1 MVKTIILQKK
11 FYQRKNNRTTIEVD
25 MENAKDQI
33 TLVEIRERLVR
44 IETILEEQ
52 DFRAVERSADD
63 ALALAKKNEKAII
76 ELQSY
81 VKWFVMAVLGAVVAA
96 VCALVLK

>member
-1 MVKTIILQKK
+1 MKT
-11 FYQRKNNRTTIEVD
+11 D
-25 MENAKDQI
+25 MEQNAQI

-52 DFRAVERSADD
+52 DYK
-63 ALALAKKNEKAII
+63 ALQKMAEEAHSMAQKNEKNIA

-81 VKWFVMAVLGAVVAA
+81 VKWFVMAILGAFIAA

>member
-1 MVKTIILQKK
+1 MKT
-11 FYQRKNNRTTIEVD
+11 D
-25 MENAKDQI
+25 MEQNAQI

-52 DFRAVERSADD
+52 DYK
-63 ALALAKKNEKAII
+63 ALQKTAEEAYSMAQKNEKNVS

-81 VKWFVMAVLGAVVAA
+81 VKWFVMAILGAFIAA
-96 VCALVLK
+96 ICALVFK

>member
-1 MVKTIILQKK
+1 MKTG
-11 FYQRKNNRTTIEVD
+11 
-25 MENAKDQI
+25 MEQNAQI

-52 DFRAVERSADD
+52 DYK
-63 ALALAKKNEKAII
+63 ALQKTAEEAYSMSQKNEKNVS

-81 VKWFVMAVLGAVVAA
+81 VKWFVMAVLGAFIAA
-96 VCALVLK
+96 VCALVFK

>member
-1 MVKTIILQKK
+1 MKT
-11 FYQRKNNRTTIEVD
+11 D
-25 MENAKDQI
+25 MEQNAQI

-52 DFRAVERSADD
+52 DYK
-63 ALALAKKNEKAII
+63 ALQKMAEEAYSMAQKNEKNIT

-81 VKWFVMAVLGAVVAA
+81 VKWFVMAILGAFIAA

>member
-1 MVKTIILQKK
+1 MKT
-11 FYQRKNNRTTIEVD
+11 D
-25 MENAKDQI
+25 MEQNAQI

-52 DFRAVERSADD
+52 DYK
-63 ALALAKKNEKAII
+63 ALQKMAEEAYSMAQKDEKNIA

-81 VKWFVMAVLGAVVAA
+81 VKWFVMAVLGAFIAA
-96 VCALVLK
+96 ICALVFK

>member
-1 MVKTIILQKK
+1 MKTG
-11 FYQRKNNRTTIEVD
+11 
-25 MENAKDQI
+25 MEQNAQI

-52 DFRAVERSADD
+52 DYK
-63 ALALAKKNEKAII
+63 ALQKTAEEAYSMSQKNEKSVS

-81 VKWFVMAVLGAVVAA
+81 VKWFVMAVLGAFIAA
-96 VCALVLK
+96 ICALVFK

>member
-1 MVKTIILQKK
+1 MA
-11 FYQRKNNRTTIEVD
+11 D
-25 MENAKDQI
+25 MTANDQI

-52 DFRAVERSADD
+52 DYKAVEKTADD
-63 ALALAKKNEKAII
+63 ALTLAKKNDKAIAD
-76 ELQSY
+76 LQSY
-81 VKWFVMAVLGAVVAA
+81 VKWFVMAVLGAFIAA

>member
-1 MVKTIILQKK
+1 MKTG
-11 FYQRKNNRTTIEVD
+11 
-25 MENAKDQI
+25 MEQNAQI

-52 DFRAVERSADD
+52 DYK
-63 ALALAKKNEKAII
+63 ALQKTAEEAYSMAQKNEKNIA

-81 VKWFVMAVLGAVVAA
+81 VKWFVMAVLGAFIAA
-96 VCALVLK
+96 ICALVFK

>member
-1 MVKTIILQKK
+1 
-11 FYQRKNNRTTIEVD
+11 
-25 MENAKDQI
+25 MENTKDQI

-52 DFRAVERSADD
+52 DFRAVERTSDD
-63 ALALAKKNEKAII
+63 ALTLAKKNEKAIA

>member
-1 MVKTIILQKK
+1 MS
-11 FYQRKNNRTTIEVD
+11 D
-25 MENAKDQI
+25 MPANDQI

-52 DFRAVERSADD
+52 DYKAVEKTADD
-63 ALALAKKNEKAII
+63 ALTLAKKNDKAIAD
-76 ELQSY
+76 LQSY
-81 VKWFVMAVLGAVVAA
+81 VKWFVMAVLGAFIAA

>member
-1 MVKTIILQKK
+1 MKTG
-11 FYQRKNNRTTIEVD
+11 
-25 MENAKDQI
+25 MEQNAQI

-52 DFRAVERSADD
+52 DYK
-63 ALALAKKNEKAII
+63 ALQKMAEEAYSMSQKNEKNVS

-81 VKWFVMAVLGAVVAA
+81 VKWFVMAILGAFIAA
-96 VCALVLK
+96 ICALVFK

>member
-1 MVKTIILQKK
+1 MA
-11 FYQRKNNRTTIEVD
+11 D
-25 MENAKDQI
+25 MTPNDQI

-52 DFRAVERSADD
+52 DYKAVEKTADD
-63 ALALAKKNEKAII
+63 ALTLAKKNDKTIAD
-76 ELQSY
+76 LQSY
-81 VKWFVMAVLGAVVAA
+81 VKWFVMAVLGAFIAA

>member
-1 MVKTIILQKK
+1 MDI
-11 FYQRKNNRTTIEVD
+11 Y
-25 MENAKDQI
+25 MEQNAQI

-52 DFRAVERSADD
+52 DYKSLQKTAEEAYSIAQ
-63 ALALAKKNEKAII
+63 KNEKNIT

-81 VKWFVMAVLGAVVAA
+81 VKWFVMAVLGAFIAA
-96 VCALVLK
+96 ICALVFK

>member
-1 MVKTIILQKK
+1 MS
-11 FYQRKNNRTTIEVD
+11 D
-25 MENAKDQI
+25 MSANDQI

-52 DFRAVERSADD
+52 DYKAVEKTADD
-63 ALALAKKNEKAII
+63 ALTLAKKNDRAVAD
-76 ELQSY
+76 LQSY
-81 VKWFVMAVLGAVVAA
+81 VKWFVMAVLGAFIAA

>member
-1 MVKTIILQKK
+1 MAVEK
-11 FYQRKNNRTTIEVD
+11 
-25 MENAKDQI
+25 ENMNSNDQI

-52 DFRAVERSADD
+52 DYKAISKTADD
-63 ALALAKKNEKAII
+63 AFSLAKKNEKAVS

-81 VKWFVMAVLGAVVAA
+81 VKWFVLAVLGAFVSAI
-96 VCALVLK
+96 CALVFK

>member
-1 MVKTIILQKK
+1 MS
-11 FYQRKNNRTTIEVD
+11 D
-25 MENAKDQI
+25 MATNDQI

-52 DFRAVERSADD
+52 DYKAVEKTADD
-63 ALALAKKNEKAII
+63 ALALAKKNDRAIAD
-76 ELQSY
+76 LQSY
-81 VKWFVMAVLGAVVAA
+81 VKWFVMAVLGAFIAA

>member
-1 MVKTIILQKK
+1 MSA
-11 FYQRKNNRTTIEVD
+11 N
-25 MENAKDQI
+25 DQI

-52 DFRAVERSADD
+52 DYKAVEKTADD
-63 ALALAKKNEKAII
+63 ALTLAKKNDKAIAD
-76 ELQSY
+76 LQSY
-81 VKWFVMAVLGAVVAA
+81 VKWFVMAVLGAFIAA